1 MNDQSDRELPSGIVK
16 FTITRK
22 KLKDILS
29 DEYNENVKDLSIG
42 EDGISISLQI
52 PEEEEESEE
61 EVESGEEEEGAEVEE
76 ESEEENKMF

>member
-1 MNDQSDRELPSGIVK
+1 MNDKSDRELPSGIVK

-52 PEEEEESEE
+52 PEEEEEEE
-61 EVESGEEEEGAEVEE
+61 EEGESGEEEEAEVEG
-76 ESEEENKMF
+76 ESEEENQMF